1 AVGLGHTWP
10 MQLRFHGGKGIA
22 TSLGALLTYDPF
34 IVLCL
39 SAIFLPV
46 VALLRNVT
54 LSGLLALA
62 LGPLAVWL
70 AGLGKPAV
78 AATAFLAILAL
89 APHRQKIRE
98 QIARVAGHRG
108 TRRFAEIQDRECGG
122 IRGHPPPQ
130 LQDARRGNSAARPQP
145 GTAAGGQVSRRE
157 HVRRLFAGR
166 PPRRHGHRAREPP
179 VLAGPQTRRPRLLP
193 APRPQR
199 ARGPAALGRER
210 VSQRIRLLT
219 P

>member
-1 AVGLGHTWP
+1 MRATVWILVSYLIGCFTAGYYWMRWRTGQDIRQMGSGSVGARNVGRALGASGFAATFLLDAAKGALAVAGAGWLELRPAAVIASMVAVVMGHNWP

-89 APHRQKIRE
+89 ATHRQKIRE

-108 TRRFAEIQDRECGG
+108 T
-122 IRGHPPPQ
+122 
-130 LQDARRGNSAARPQP
+130 
-145 GTAAGGQVSRRE
+145 
-157 HVRRLFAGR
+157 
-166 PPRRHGHRAREPP
+166 
-179 VLAGPQTRRPRLLP
+179 
-193 APRPQR
+193 
-199 ARGPAALGRER
+199 
-210 VSQRIRLLT
+210 
-219 P
+219 